1 MRYDT
6 FVVPSAL
13 YCQRLQGDEQY
24 DQETEGNNNQ
34 EGGGDDEYDDNHD
47 DKDKKR
53 RQLRER

>member
-24 DQETEGNNNQ
+24 DQETEGYKNQ
-34 EGGGDDEYDDNHD
+34 EGGDDDEYDDNQDDID
-47 DKDKKR
+47 DK
-53 RQLRER
+53 RQWQRER